1 MENNPD
7 NVSVDAGNTK
17 EESSDQ
23 IERNERLCDTLPVI
37 SLMKIWGDFSQ
48 GVAYN
53 YIY

>member
-23 IERNERLCDTLPVI
+23 IERNERLCMI
-37 SLMKIWGDFSQ
+37 SQRYHASDKSDENLRRLLR
-48 GVAYN
+48 GVA
-53 YIY
+53 